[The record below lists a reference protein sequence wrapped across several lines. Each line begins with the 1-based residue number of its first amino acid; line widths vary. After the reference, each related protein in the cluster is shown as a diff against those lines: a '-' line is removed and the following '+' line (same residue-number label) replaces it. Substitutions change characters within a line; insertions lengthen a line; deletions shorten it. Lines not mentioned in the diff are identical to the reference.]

1 MTGLGQYPLWQGFA
15 KKRSRIGNELTVEV
29 LSHAARYLHGRPPSA
44 DVIILESADAIMPFR
59 AEIDAL
65 AASATDRNVQFESAT
80 LASAMEHLQK
90 KDEARVALLWSEADG
105 TGNRLL
111 VGLVPYRVSRGLYGS
126 PFPIWHVWQH
136 IHSYIGTPLLR
147 GGYEQQAVRRFF
159 ALAEMQGAALVE
171 FPLFEAEGAFD
182 KALREVMASDDVRFH
197 ETDRHQRAFLRSELD
212 GEAYLAANIRKKK
225 RKEFNR
231 LWNRLAELGALD
243 FTTHEGGENI
253 VEWIARFLTLEAR
266 GWKGKRGTAMKMR
279 ANERAYFE
287 EICRGAHRAGTLH
300 CTELTLDGKPL
311 AMLASFRS
319 GRGVFTFKI
328 AFDESYSRYSPGTL
342 LMLKAIGAFLSDD
355 KADWVDSCAVPGH
368 PMIDHIWA
376 ERRTMS
382 SMLVTTDHAFS
393 APLAGWTTF
402 AQRAEAAARA
412 KLRVLYDRL
421 QGDGNEQAD

>member
-1 MTGLGQYPLWQGFA
+1 MTGFGQYPLWQGSA
-15 KKRSRIGNELTVEV
+15 KKRSLLGDDLSVEM
-29 LSHAARYLHGRPPSA
+29 LSHAARYLHGHPPSA
-44 DVIILESADAIMPFR
+44 DVVILESADAVMPYR

-65 AASATDRNVQFESAT
+65 AAAAIDRNVQFESVT

-105 TGNRLL
+105 AGRRLL
-111 VGLVPYRVSRGLYGS
+111 IGLVPYRVSRGLYGS
-126 PFPIWHVWQH
+126 PFPVWRVWQH

-147 GGYEQQAVRRFF
+147 GGYEQQALRRFL
-159 ALAEMQGAALVE
+159 ALADKQGAALVE
-171 FPLFEAEGAFD
+171 FPLFEADGAFD
-182 KALREVMASDDVRFH
+182 KALREVASTDGIRLR
-197 ETDRHQRAFLRSELD
+197 ETDRHERAFLKSDLD
-212 GEAYLAANIRKKK
+212 EEAYLAANIRKKK

-231 LWNRLAELGALD
+231 LWNRLADLGTLE
-243 FTTHEGGENI
+243 FTTHEGGDNPDT
-253 VEWIARFLTLEAR
+253 WIARFLTLEAR
-266 GWKGKRGTAMKMR
+266 GWKGKRGTAMKVR

-287 EICRGAHRAGTLH
+287 EICRGAHRAGTFH
-300 CTELTLDGKPL
+300 CSELTLDGKPL

-319 GRGVFTFKI
+319 GGGVFTFKI

-342 LMLKAIGAFLSDD
+342 LMLKAIGAFLRDD
-355 KADWVDSCAVPGH
+355 KVDWVDSCAVPGH

-382 SMLVTTDHAFS
+382 SMLVTTNHFFTV
-393 APLAGWTTF
+393 PLAGWIAF
-402 AQRAEAAARA
+402 GQRAEAAARA